1 MAETKKEQKAIACG
15 AHCSGAGSS
24 RMLSWHKTYH
34 VPDFFPTQGRT
45 SKALLSFWPHKQQA
59 VMTPVSTRTF
69 RALSR
74 TMYVQSCTLI
84 PADDAA
90 GHGPIHH
97 SGCCRQ
103 RSCPCKKLPR
113 HRLDCAT
120 LYGYAQHR
128 ENTHRI
134 ARQGLTHH
142 LVQLRRMGRSRSRS
156 SRMRTKIAH
165 RPYCGRQPTSPAFR
179 AAPWSS

>member
-1 MAETKKEQKAIACG
+1 MHTSAVNGIGTCGGMAETKKEQKAMACG

-34 VPDFFPTQGRT
+34 VPDFFLTQGRM

-90 GHGPIHH
+90 SHGPIHH

-103 RSCPCKKLPR
+103 RSCPQK
-113 HRLDCAT
+113 T
-120 LYGYAQHR
+120 S
-128 ENTHRI
+128 T
-134 ARQGLTHH
+134 
-142 LVQLRRMGRSRSRS
+142 
-156 SRMRTKIAH
+156 
-165 RPYCGRQPTSPAFR
+165 TSPRLHSKPPPCTDMHSTVKTLTALQDKVSHIISCSCAGWGGAGAG
-179 AAPWSS
+179 AAG